1 MVSSSPRF
9 WSSHSVTA
17 RRKFLL
23 NFKIGFDGPP
33 FIPSFNTHLSHTF
46 DSFLDNLYLS
56 SMNLGFEIKAS
67 NMHIAV
73 YVHWISHTLFPFN
86 TWGRT
91 KQRVKLNTWQASNG
105 YKLGRNLF
113 SDERYISWNKNF
125 HVLLHPPV
133 WSQPCCVSCFLGFL
147 LLLYCLASIKST
159 VKQFFVPNFVFSMR
173 DMGTNAHTVRIPLL
187 PSVFQSLFKISCRF
201 STCHFCYRCPS

>member
-9 WSSHSVTA
+9 WSSQSVTA

-23 NFKIGFDGPP
+23 NFKIGFDEPP
-33 FIPSFNTHLSHTF
+33 FILSHNTHLSHTF
-46 DSFLDNLYLS
+46 NSFLGNLYLS

-73 YVHWISHTLFPFN
+73 YVHLISHTLLFPFN

-91 KQRVKLNTWQASNG
+91 KQRIKLNTWQASNG

-147 LLLYCLASIKST
+147 LLLYYCLSSIKST
-159 VKQFFVPNFVFSMR
+159 VKQFFVPKVCIFNERYGHQYS
-173 DMGTNAHTVRIPLL
+173 
-187 PSVFQSLFKISCRF
+187 QC
-201 STCHFCYRCPS
+201 